1 MRPVSTDGGISETR
15 KNAMAAGLIQLT
27 DVNKTYKTG
36 DETLKVLD
44 RVCVTIDKG
53 EFVAIIG
60 PSGSGKS
67 TLSNVIGGLDSID
80 SGDIIVDGIDISKSR
95 DSVLSNYRNRK
106 VGFVFQSFNLQGA
119 QTTVEN
125 VAMPLIFGG
134 VLYRKRTQRA
144 EECLRLVG
152 LGDRL
157 GHKATQLS
165 GGQRQRVAIAR
176 ALVNQPSIVIADE
189 PTGNLDTHRGAEI
202 MTLLRTLNQEQGI
215 TLIMVTHDL
224 DLAHQAD
231 RILTMQDG
239 VLSENNSHS
248 PTVATR
254 TADRFRTGRNDHE
267 PVIAEA
273 GDNR

>member
-1 MRPVSTDGGISETR
+1 MTAR
-15 KNAMAAGLIQLT
+15 LIQLT

-44 RVCVTIDKG
+44 NVSIDINAG

-67 TLSNVIGGLDSID
+67 TLSNVIGGLDGID
-80 SGDIIVDGIDISKSR
+80 SGEIVVDGVNISKSR
-95 DSVLSNYRNRK
+95 DATLSNYRNRK
-106 VGFVFQSFNLQGA
+106 IGFVFQSFNLQGS

-134 VLYRKRTQRA
+134 VPHRKRKARA

-152 LGDRL
+152 LEDRL
-157 GHKATQLS
+157 KHRATQLS
-165 GGQRQRVAIAR
+165 GGQRQRVSIAR
-176 ALVNQPSIVIADE
+176 ALVNEPPIVIADE

-202 MTLLRTLNQEQGI
+202 MTLLRTLNREQGI
-215 TLIMVTHDL
+215 TLLMVTHDL
-224 DLAHQAD
+224 SLAQQAD

-239 VLSENNSHS
+239 VLSEKD
-248 PTVATR
+248 PQTR
-254 TADRFRTGRNDHE
+254 AAVDRFRAERNANE
-267 PVIAEA
+267 PVITEA
-273 GDNR
+273 GDVR

>member
-1 MRPVSTDGGISETR
+1 M
-15 KNAMAAGLIQLT
+15 NAGLIQLT

-44 RVCVTIDKG
+44 GVNVTIGKG

-80 SGDIIVDGIDISKSR
+80 SGRIVVDGVEISKAR
-95 DSVLSNYRNRK
+95 DTTLSNYRNRK
-106 VGFVFQSFNLQGA
+106 IGFVFQSFNLQGS
-119 QTTVEN
+119 QTTVDN

-134 VLYRKRTQRA
+134 IPHRKRKERA
-144 EECLRLVG
+144 EAALRLVG

-157 GHKATQLS
+157 KHKATQLS

-176 ALVNQPSIVIADE
+176 ALVNEPSIVIADE

-202 MTLLRTLNQEQGI
+202 MALLRTLNREQGI
-215 TLIMVTHDL
+215 TLLMVTHDL
-224 DLAHQAD
+224 DIARQAD

-239 VLSENNSHS
+239 VLTENAHQRP
-248 PTVATR
+248 PTNDS
-254 TADRFRTGRNDHE
+254 DRFRTDRNSNEHASTQ
-267 PVIAEA
+267 PI
-273 GDNR
+273 GDAR